1 MCCVFPWA
9 SLLPGW
15 SESSPA
21 WTNQVVQKLLCIKG
35 YLEVIRLI
43 FLTKIMPDD
52 SQSLKKFLVGKL
64 KFFICVINFNAN
76 VAKIFDISKFF

>member
-1 MCCVFPWA
+1 MRYVFPWA
-9 SLLPGW
+9 SLLPGR

-21 WTNQVVQKLLCIKG
+21 WTNQVVQKLLCIKD

-52 SQSLKKFLVGKL
+52 SGFFKKCLVGKL
-64 KFFICVINFNAN
+64 KFFIRVANFNTN